1 MENEQEV
8 LKLLFKTTKGE
19 INALLK
25 FATTACESRNLAE
38 LALLLGAEISTLEK
52 VFLVDD
58 LDLLKF
64 LCSKATKEQFES
76 YKAGEALCWACRQNK
91 VKKVEL
97 LLSYG
102 IDPNK
107 ARLERPNLEKAY
119 YCNEHVTDEDYFSC
133 TPLEASIFQKNEEL
147 VGILINAGM
156 KATPWDLSIA
166 TRVRAPEK
174 IMELLI
180 DSIDSIGI
188 GRIGLTD
195 TVNGLIWVLCK
206 QGYSDALL
214 KLFFKFNQEDAIKLV
229 DFCVN
234 WATHLDH
241 LDLVI
246 HREAAEKVI
255 DIITTACKVPLTQEQ
270 YEAVCDFQKRVKE
283 YDEWHKRIR
292 YSTNEPIGLT
302 KSDSKRIA
310 WRKSHPGWHQ
320 VP

>member
-8 LKLLFKTTKGE
+8 LNLLSKATKGE
-19 INALLK
+19 INALLE

-38 LALLLGAEISTLEK
+38 LALLLGAEISTLEN
-52 VFLVDD
+52 VFFVDD
-58 LDLLKF
+58 LDLLEF

-76 YKAGEALCWACRQNK
+76 YKAGEALCWACRQNN

-97 LLSYG
+97 LRAYG

-133 TPLEASIFQKNEEL
+133 TPLEASIFQKNEKL
-147 VGILINAGM
+147 VRILTNAGV

-166 TRVRAPEK
+166 TRVRAPEE

-188 GRIGLTD
+188 DKTD
-195 TVNGLIWVLCK
+195 LIYTDGLIGVLCQ
-206 QGYSDALL
+206 QGYSNALL
-214 KLFFKFNQEDAIKLV
+214 KLFFKLNQEDAIKLV

-234 WATHLDH
+234 WATHV
-241 LDLVI
+241 DLVI

-255 DIITTACKVPLTQEQ
+255 DVITMACKVPLTQEQ

-283 YDEWHKRIR
+283 YDEWHKRIT

-302 KSDSKRIA
+302 KNDLKRIS
-310 WRKSHPGWHQ
+310 WRESHPGWHQ